1 MPSGFNL
8 RQKVFDLIFN
18 AHHNELEKVS
28 TILEDFLEGRM
39 TRDELAEKCGVTRR
53 KIPKLPILAVGD
65 LETRQVEEILQLK
78 ATQDDDELQHIPH
91 IQTPIELKSV
101 LAKVEAARSKSP
113 LNEASIRWTIDLL
126 LVYAHDIATSGHP
139 SAGQHIGIQTER
151 HWVLEPVKYD
161 KKKFALV
168 GKPDYAVWYGNI
180 DDTAVNI
187 VVVEAKSQNSAG
199 QGVPQCLAYMGM
211 VHRLRQR
218 EKRQNCTVYGVAADA
233 QYFFFLKINEKS
245 RWSVAMVAAVAG
257 KFDRVLAV
265 LRPVAR

>member
-1 MPSGFNL
+1 
-8 RQKVFDLIFN
+8 
-18 AHHNELEKVS
+18 
-28 TILEDFLEGRM
+28 M

-53 KIPKLPILAVGD
+53 KTPKLPTLAVGD

-199 QGVPQCLAYMGM
+199 QGVPQCLAYMGEYLM
-211 VHRLRQR
+211 
-218 EKRQNCTVYGVAADA
+218 
-233 QYFFFLKINEKS
+233 I
-245 RWSVAMVAAVAG
+245 
-257 KFDRVLAV
+257 
-265 LRPVAR
+265 